1 MSGIE
6 PEIGEKLISRREV
19 LLRAG
24 KLGIVALSAPLAVG
38 VLAHGTFGQN
48 SALPAQI
55 VDVLNFAL
63 TLEELESEFYNLGNK
78 AGKLIPKNT
87 EKVFDTLRSHEEA
100 HVKLLRSV
108 LGGKAVAKPRFDFT
122 AGGTFPDVFT
132 NYQTFLALS
141 QAFEDTGVRAY
152 KGQATNLMANGAI
165 LQTAL
170 QIHLVEARHAAM
182 IRRIRGEKEWITG
195 NSRGTLPAAAQPI
208 DDAFAAY
215 QWVLA
220 NAATFGDAKRVAVV
234 GESAGG
240 NLACNVSMMA
250 RDKNV
255 QMPLA
260 QVLVYPI
267 ANNDL
272 NAPSILENTS
282 PKLTLNSPK
291 LPWFYSFYLTTPS
304 ESNDPRLSLVRAN
317 LRGLPPTTIINAQI
331 DPLRSEGELL
341 AQKMR
346 EAGVKVEQKTYNNVA
361 HEFFGMA
368 AVLDTAKAANAQAFK
383 ALRGAF
389 RN

>member
-1 MSGIE
+1 MKLLNQRFSKMSLTFAAVLLAAVQLTTAQTARPTPAPRNQPMSGGAMADGMTAK
-6 PEIGEKLISRREV
+6 PDAQMQAV
-19 LLRAG
+19 LDNLA
-24 KLGIVALSAPLAVG
+24 AL
-38 VLAHGTFGQN
+38 
-48 SALPAQI
+48 
-55 VDVLNFAL
+55 
-63 TLEELESEFYNLGNK
+63 
-78 AGKLIPKNT
+78 KLIPI
-87 EKVFDTLRSHEEA
+87 ETLTPGEA
-100 HVKLLRSV
+100 RYQPAFPDALKQTIQ
-108 LGGKAVAKPRFDFT
+108 KKTKMFPMPEPVAKVEEIAITVP
-122 AGGTFPDVFT
+122 AGQIAGRVYTPSGTGPFPVIVYYHGGGFVIASINAYDSSAR
-132 NYQTFLALS
+132 AL
-141 QAFEDTGVRAY
+141 T
-152 KGQATNLMANGAI
+152 NGAGAI
-165 LQTAL
+165 VVA
-170 QIHLVEARHAAM
+170 VEYRKAPEA
-182 IRRIRGEKEWITG
+182 KF
-195 NSRGTLPAAAQPI
+195 PAAH

-220 NAATFGDAKRVAVV
+220 NAATFGGDAKRVAVV

-250 RDKNV
+250 RDKNA